1 MIRTNE
7 EATKGWK
14 KGELALP
21 HEFKDLD
28 AVHISPFVDLGR
40 LLVVLVTRS
49 ILLSNTQYSLLLET
63 DGRLLNLG
71 SEWVGARVQ
80 YQKRAV
86 CWSTML
92 ALDDFEYTDILGV
105 NNDECEYFVNGFLVN
120 DRIYLQNFVFD
131 STFELKMDFEHIEL
145 EFNQLD
151 ENNKFHVS
159 SNPYFAFH
167 DDVFPMFAKNQQTQK
182 KFSHHAV
189 NKIVVVPENNF
200 TSLQFFDHISTV
212 LLDTNGAYIFSFEL
226 EMKNAISSAE
236 FFKILEFRYLGGEN
250 LLSVDLFPNGSVQ
263 YSSVFLEEKIID
275 EKNLFYDEKTFLLK
289 IDFEKLSISFLDN
302 SEIGIKNNQ
311 TNSPGKEVA
320 VNIYKYDRETA
331 IRNFLLYKTTT
342 QDYMLVLYENFDSL
356 FRTSLISEDLSYS
369 KEPFIKTHRIY
380 QISESLHSVF
390 RDRLHFFG
398 GFNDPFWVRDYKNVF
413 FLLFSKYHF
422 EDSAT

>member
-63 DGRLLNLG
+63 DGRLLNLR

-80 YQKRAV
+80 YQKIAV

-131 STFELKMDFEHIEL
+131 STFELKMDFEQIEL

-212 LLDTNGAYIFSFEL
+212 FLDTNGAYIFSFEL

-398 GFNDPFWVRDYKNVF
+398 GFNDPFWVRDYNNF
-413 FLLFSKYHF
+413 FSKYHF